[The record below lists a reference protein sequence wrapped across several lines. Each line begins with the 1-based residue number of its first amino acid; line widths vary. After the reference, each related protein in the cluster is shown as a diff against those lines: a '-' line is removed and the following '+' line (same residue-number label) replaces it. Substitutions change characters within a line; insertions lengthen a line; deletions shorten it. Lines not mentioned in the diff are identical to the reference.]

1 MTTITKK
8 ELVDRITKKTQV
20 KRIVAKKTI
29 QSFLDE
35 IACELA
41 NGNRLEF
48 RGFGVFDTKT
58 REARTA
64 HNPKTLER
72 IQVSAKRTVKF
83 KMGSLMEQN
92 LNNNDTDSSGN
103 SNLPQS

>member
-8 ELVDRITKKTQV
+8 ELVDRVTKKTQV

-35 IACELA
+35 VACELA

-48 RGFGVFDTKT
+48 RGFGIFEI
-58 REARTA
+58 RNRAARIA
-64 HNPKTLER
+64 HNPKTLEK
-72 IQVSAKRTVKF
+72 IDISAKKRVKF
-83 KMGSLMEQN
+83 KMSSVLEQT
-92 LNNNDTDSSGN
+92 LNNNNSDS
-103 SNLPQS
+103 